1 MAFKGLTQ
9 PIYMAWYVK
18 PTGARTTG
26 YPGPPRKIVA

>member
-26 YPGPPRKIVA
+26 YPGPPQKIVA